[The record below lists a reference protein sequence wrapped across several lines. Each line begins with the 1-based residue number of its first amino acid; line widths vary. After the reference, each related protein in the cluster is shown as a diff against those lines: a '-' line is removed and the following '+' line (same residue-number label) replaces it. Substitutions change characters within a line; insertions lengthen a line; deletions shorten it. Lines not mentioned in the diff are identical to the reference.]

1 MKIIIETQEKEL
13 VEYVRLWEKYHHQ
26 AHIVFD
32 EGEGQTCHRSDEE
45 IAEAVERMLREFA
58 VKAQW
63 VAIYRVLV
71 DFYGFPSGYRD
82 FSKRIGRMMP
92 RYGGRLACDEQTIQ
106 KGIMAHPVLTKHY
119 EKWLAYEPKDG
130 ERSVA
135 RQKHTAMRFLR
146 LLDDRTLR

>member
-1 MKIIIETQEKEL
+1 MNNKVL
-13 VEYVRLWEKYHHQ
+13 VEIIKPEAMEWLELMGKQGLVRLLDDKSSEPK
-26 AHIVFD
+26 
-32 EGEGQTCHRSDEE
+32 SDDE
-45 IAEAVERMLREFA
+45 IAEAVEQMLGEFA